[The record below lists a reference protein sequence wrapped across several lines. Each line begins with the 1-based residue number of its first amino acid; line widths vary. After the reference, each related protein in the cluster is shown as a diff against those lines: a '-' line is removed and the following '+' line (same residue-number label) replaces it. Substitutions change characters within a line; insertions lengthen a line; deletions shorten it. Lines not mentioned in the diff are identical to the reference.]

1 MKSVPLT
8 PNSSTKSSTTA
19 TSSGTSMES
28 ESRDSY
34 YFPGCRK
41 DANCNCEMC
50 IESMNATL
58 DLMPQSNYRGSM
70 TKRSISKPTL
80 RRSPISF
87 NTSTL
92 STPKSRTETVKMS
105 PPLNSTARIC
115 FHDKLKRK
123 EKHFRFGVSVIRLLW
138 GLSLILAAEF
148 GFSWVVSG
156 ILRPELSRE
165 KVRIL
170 GEKSLV
176 SKDLNERLSFL
187 KKDLWGLVGKQ
198 ISHYSYVGS
207 PWKINQDGFI
217 LNSRNVLYKSLTE
230 EVSIWGWPL
239 QTAGLLTAEFSS
251 RSFTILSGRVTEWTN
266 GEVGYLIRNSNTSWV
281 QGKWSASAV
290 QLDPNTWILEYQQ
303 RPVIEN
309 SRLISAALHF
319 LKFRLIR
326 ELKNVQQ
333 EFWLIFAF
341 GKQYSGSTGQ
351 NLKIPT

>member
-207 PWKINQDGFI
+207 PWKINQVKFSRILIIGQCSLFLGF
-217 LNSRNVLYKSLTE
+217 
-230 EVSIWGWPL
+230 
-239 QTAGLLTAEFSS
+239 A
-251 RSFTILSGRVTEWTN
+251 
-266 GEVGYLIRNSNTSWV
+266 
-281 QGKWSASAV
+281 
-290 QLDPNTWILEYQQ
+290 
-303 RPVIEN
+303 
-309 SRLISAALHF
+309 
-319 LKFRLIR
+319 
-326 ELKNVQQ
+326 
-333 EFWLIFAF
+333 
-341 GKQYSGSTGQ
+341 
-351 NLKIPT
+351 